1 MADEGTAGPNAI
13 IADSIA
19 AGEASQ
25 GTSEPEGVFAPY
37 LQEVPEEH
45 RQTVGNY
52 LKDAEKNV
60 NTKLREAAD
69 LQSRFGDYKDID
81 LNGITPEQLS
91 NVIAFVNDVGSSPDA
106 YQDWLRTEAT
116 EAGLIKAEEA
126 AETEDPDLEQYIQS
140 RIEAALNP
148 VTQKLSQFEQ
158 RGQQQEQ
165 AEQQAGIEQHIES
178 TFKKI
183 EAQDGVTLSDEQQ
196 EAILALGEQIQDG
209 DFVEQGYAKLR
220 ALEGG
225 AQAGL
230 VKDKANQPAPSLRS
244 GGQPAPAKGRTFAD
258 VRGQAEEI
266 LRNTL

>member
-19 AGEASQ
+19 EAGQ

-45 RQTVGNY
+45 RTVVGGY

-81 LNGITPEQLS
+81 LSSVTPEQLS
-91 NVIAFVNDVGSSPDA
+91 NVIAFVKDVGSSPEA
-106 YQDWLRTEAT
+106 YQEWLRSEAT
-116 EAGLIKAEEA
+116 EAGLIKAEEEEA
-126 AETEDPDLEQYIQS
+126 QGEDPDLEQYIQS
-140 RIEAALNP
+140 RIQAALNP

-158 RGQQQEQ
+158 QTQQQQQ
-165 AEQQAGIEQHIES
+165 AEQQAGIEHHIES
-178 TFKKI
+178 KFKEI
-183 EAQDGVTLSDEQQ
+183 ETRDGVKLSDEQQ
-196 EAILALGEQIQDG
+196 EAILALSEQVQDD

-230 VKDKANQPAPSLRS
+230 VKDKASQPAPSLRS

-266 LRNTL
+266 MNQML

>member
-19 AGEASQ
+19 AGEAGQ
-25 GTSEPEGVFAPY
+25 GTTEPEGVFAPY

-45 RQTVGNY
+45 RTIVSGY

-60 NTKLREAAD
+60 NTKLQEAAD
-69 LQSRFGDYKDID
+69 LRQRFGDYKDID

-91 NVIAFVNDVGSSPDA
+91 NVIAFVRDVGSSPEA

-116 EAGLIKAEEA
+116 EAGLLKAEEDA
-126 AETEDPDLEQYIQS
+126 QEDPDLEQYIQS
-140 RIEAALNP
+140 RIQAALNP
-148 VTQKLSQFEQ
+148 VTQKLTQFEQ
-158 RGQQQEQ
+158 QTQQQQQ
-165 AEQQAGIEQHIES
+165 AEQQAGIEHHIES
-178 TFKKI
+178 TFKEI
-183 EAQDGVTLSDEQQ
+183 EARDKIKLSEEQQ
-196 EAILALGEQIQDG
+196 EAILALGEQIQDD

-230 VKDKANQPAPSLRS
+230 VKDKAAQPAPSLRS
-244 GGQPAPAKGRTFAD
+244 GGQPAPAKGKTFAD

-266 LRNTL
+266 LSQML